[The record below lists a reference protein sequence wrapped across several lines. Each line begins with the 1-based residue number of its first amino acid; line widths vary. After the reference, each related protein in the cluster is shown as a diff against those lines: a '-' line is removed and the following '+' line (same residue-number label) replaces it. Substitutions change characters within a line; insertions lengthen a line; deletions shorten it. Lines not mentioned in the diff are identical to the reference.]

1 MKLRNILVAASI
13 LATPAAFAD
22 NNWSFKNVSVNWLD
36 WSNGSEERTNAGAF
50 GGKKDFALV
59 EIEGGFG
66 GDWGEAYGFFDVE
79 NPTKAASESDSR
91 DNRRYVTKAVARF
104 NLVQAGS
111 VPVQA
116 YVHIYDLR
124 DNGTHFFTQNR
135 VLGLGTSLSNGNFW
149 IKPFIGAHQQLD
161 QNIGAHA
168 NGVMAGYVA
177 GYSFSM
183 FGESFMATQ
192 WHETEF
198 NRSDKF
204 LTMGSAA
211 GGVTKGESTGQNGA
225 ISLWWNVSKEF
236 TTGVQYRY
244 ADQKLG
250 SATYQNAV
258 IYTTKYN
265 F

>member
-13 LATPAAFAD
+13 LATPAAFAGND
-22 NNWSFKNVSVNWLD
+22 WSFKNVSVNYLD
-36 WSNGSEERTNAGAF
+36 WSNGTEQRTNAGAF
-50 GGKKDFALV
+50 AGKKDFTLL

-79 NPTKAASESDSR
+79 NPTKGTDERDSR
-91 DNRRYVTKAVARF
+91 ENRRLVAKAVGRF
-104 NLVQAGS
+104 NLVQLGS
-111 VPVQA
+111 VPLQA

-124 DNGTHFFTQNR
+124 DTGSSFFSQNR

-149 IKPFIGAHQQLD
+149 IKPFIGGHQQFES
-161 QNIGAHA
+161 NIGAHA

-177 GYSFSM
+177 GYSFQM
-183 FGESFMATQ
+183 FGQSFMATQ

-198 NRSDKF
+198 NRDDKY
-204 LTMGSAA
+204 LTMGSPA
-211 GGVTKGESTGQNGA
+211 GGVTKGNATGQNGA
-225 ISLWWNVSKEF
+225 VSLWWNVSKEF

-250 SATYQNAV
+250 SASYQNAM
-258 IYTTKYN
+258 IYTAKYN

>member
-13 LATPAAFAD
+13 IATPAAFAGND
-22 NNWSFKNVSVNWLD
+22 WSFKNVSVNWLD
-36 WSNGSEERTNAGAF
+36 WSGGTETRTNAGAF
-50 GGKKDFALV
+50 AGKKDFAFLEV
-59 EIEGGFG
+59 EGGFG

-79 NPTKAASESDSR
+79 NPTKGASETDGR
-91 DNRRYVTKAVARF
+91 DKRRYAAKAIARF
-104 NLVQAGS
+104 NLVQLGG

-116 YVHIYDLR
+116 YVHLYDAR
-124 DNGTHFFTQNR
+124 DHGTFFSQNR

-149 IKPFIGAHQQLD
+149 IKPFIGGHQQFD
-161 QNIGAHA
+161 RNIGAHA

-177 GYSFSM
+177 GYSFQM
-183 FGESFMATQ
+183 FGQSFMATQ

-198 NRSDKF
+198 NRDDKF
-204 LTMGSAA
+204 LTMGSPA
-211 GGVTKGESTGQNGA
+211 GGVTQGNATGQNGA
-225 ISLWWNVSKEF
+225 VSLWWNVSKEF

-250 SATYQNAV
+250 SASYQNAM
-258 IYTTKYN
+258 IYTAKYN